1 MSVVS
6 FVVIGVPDDHDFPV
20 FLEMPVMNCSKRL
33 LPAFL
38 LLAVVTS
45 PASVFAQTNITGD
58 WELTINS
65 PQGSRTAPITL
76 MQDGEKVTGMFK
88 SQAGELPVEGTI
100 TGSELKLT
108 FTINFQGQP
117 LPITMNGTV
126 DGEAIAGKANFGGFA
141 EGDFSGRRAA
151 AAAIDAP
158 PVTSTPSPVSDP
170 SPTAATPSAA
180 AGGAAGTWDVTLK
193 TQGAEF
199 PITAT
204 LSDEAGR
211 ITGKMATQLGEL
223 TLEGTLEGRTLKLSM
238 IARTPQGEVPVS
250 LTGDVDGDAIVNGKA
265 DFGGLGQ
272 GEWTAKRKQ

>member
-1 MSVVS
+1 
-6 FVVIGVPDDHDFPV
+6 
-20 FLEMPVMNCSKRL
+20 MNGSRHR
-33 LPAFL
+33 LPAVL
-38 LLAVVTS
+38 LLAVVMS
-45 PASVFAQTNITGD
+45 PPAAVFAQTNITGD

-65 PQGSRTAPITL
+65 PQGSRTAPISL
-76 MQDGEKVTGMFK
+76 QQDGEKVTGMFK

-100 TGSELKLT
+100 TGRDLKLA

-117 LPITMNGTV
+117 LPITMTGIV

-151 AAAIDAP
+151 AAAAAPPLAPAAP
-158 PVTSTPSPVSDP
+158 PVSD
-170 SPTAATPSAA
+170 SSSTAAMPSAA
-180 AGGAAGTWDVTLK
+180 TGGAAGTWDVTLK

-204 LSDEAGR
+204 LADDAGK
-211 ITGKMATQLGEL
+211 ITGKMATHLGEL
-223 TLEGTLEGRTLKLSM
+223 TLAGTLEGRTLKLSM
-238 IARTPQGEVPVS
+238 IARTPQGEIPVS
-250 LTGDVDGDAIVNGKA
+250 LTGDVDGDVIVNGKA